1 MRYSLVE
8 LLTAS
13 LFAAVFAH
21 DGLRPVLVIARI
33 LRHLGE
39 TVEPPPVA
47 PAREVRPRLIATVGN
62 RVILGLPFQVVK
74 GEFRKTMAER

>member
-33 LRHLGE
+33 LRHPGE
-39 TVEPPPVA
+39 PVDPPPVA
-47 PAREVRPRLIATVGN
+47 PAREVQLRLFATVGN
-62 RVILGLPFQVVK
+62 RGPPFSGCEGGIQEYD
-74 GEFRKTMAER
+74 G